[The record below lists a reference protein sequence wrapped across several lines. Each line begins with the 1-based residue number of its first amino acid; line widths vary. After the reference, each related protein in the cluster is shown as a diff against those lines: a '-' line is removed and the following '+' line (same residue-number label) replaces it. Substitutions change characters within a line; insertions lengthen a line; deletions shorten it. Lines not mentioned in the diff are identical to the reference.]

1 MKKLIILILIFNVFC
16 SCEKEKKEIYKYNKN
31 IKLRSEVQ
39 KLVNELHIYP
49 SISGNKT
56 NESENKT
63 YKNLLDIATNQEL
76 VELTD
81 YKSARIRCYAF
92 RGLVEREYPKV
103 KEIFYKHKNDVAKV
117 SIRYSDILM
126 PKTVNHYFLESL
138 HPTFNQKYKLSRI
151 EYDDLFE
158 SLPYE

>member
-81 YKSARIRCYAF
+81 
-92 RGLVEREYPKV
+92 
-103 KEIFYKHKNDVAKV
+103 
-117 SIRYSDILM
+117 RYRRLGRNCLYL
-126 PKTVNHYFLESL
+126 PNGRKKYFQRS
-138 HPTFNQKYKLSRI
+138 KLNKI
-151 EYDDLFE
+151 
-158 SLPYE
+158 

>member
-31 IKLRSEVQ
+31 IKLTSEIQ

-63 YKNLLDIATNQEL
+63 YKNLLDIATDQEL

-92 RGLVEREYPKV
+92 RGLVEREYLKV
-103 KEIFYKHKNDVAKV
+103 KEIFYNIEIAKGV
-117 SIRYSDILM
+117 YNQSI
-126 PKTVNHYFLESL
+126 NHTFSL
-138 HPTFNQKYKLSRI
+138 SQLSRYYCCNFI
-151 EYDDLFE
+151 VLN
-158 SLPYE
+158 